1 MKRFLVWLD
10 EVGIEDVALVGGK
23 NASLGEMIRNL
34 KPLGI
39 NIPYGFV
46 VTSEAYY
53 EFLRYNNLEDA
64 IRKELEGLNVKDV
77 EDLAKRGYRVRELIK
92 GGEFPPEIEEMIK
105 EYYHKLSE
113 MYGSFAVD
121 VAVRSSATAEDLPH
135 ASFAGQ
141 QETYLNVVGAENV
154 LTAIK
159 NGFASLFT
167 DRAISYR
174 ESFGFDHFKVGIAMG
189 IQKMVRSDMG
199 ASGVMFTLDTESGF
213 RDVVVINAAYG
224 LGELVVQ
231 GVVTPDEFV
240 VFKPTLQAGYS
251 AIIEKKLGRKD
262 RKMVYGTGGERT
274 KVVNVPLAEQKQ
286 FALSDDEILKLARWA
301 ILIEEHY
308 SKKNGRWTPMDIEW
322 AKDGILNELF
332 IVQARPETVHSRR
345 EESKLKVYKFKQPL
359 EERENKRLVYGIAV
373 GDKIATGRVRVIYDI
388 KDAGQFQ
395 EGEILVTD
403 ITDPDWEPIMKKAS
417 AIVTNRGGRTA
428 HAAIVARELGI
439 PAIVGTHK
447 ATEILKTGMEVTV
460 SCAEGEIGYVYE
472 GYIPFEVEEIDLK
485 DLKKPKTKIM
495 MNVGNPESAF
505 RYSSLPND
513 GVGLAREEF
522 IIANYIKIHPLTLIY
537 FEEIKE
543 LYKELSLRGIL
554 DERGNCPMSAVYT
567 YAPERL
573 KKVLAKGKDKKMINL
588 RRIVE
593 DTENLTIG
601 YDDKSQYFVKKL
613 SYGIAKISAAF
624 YPNPVIVRFSDFKSN
639 EYKGLIGG
647 ELFEP
652 EEENPMLGWRG
663 ASRYYSE
670 VYKPAF
676 GLECQ
681 AILRV
686 RNKMGLTNTK
696 VMVPFCRTP
705 EEGRRVLEVMEE
717 FGLRRGDN
725 GLEVYVMAELPSNVV
740 LADEF
745 AEIFDG
751 FSIGSNDLTQL
762 TLGLDR
768 DSGLVAH
775 LYDERNEA
783 VKRLISSLIK
793 VAKEKGK
800 KVGICGQGPSDFPDF
815 AAFLVKEGIDSISLN
830 PDSVLKTLLVVLGV
844 EKEMEE
850 VRSESA
856 NT

>member
-1 MKRFLVWLD
+1 MKYLVWLD
-10 EVGIEDVALVGGK
+10 EVGIEDIALVGGK

-34 KPLGI
+34 SSLGV
-39 NIPYGFV
+39 NVPYGFV

-53 EFLRYNNLEDA
+53 EFVRFNRLEEEIKRILR
-64 IRKELEGLNVKDV
+64 GLDPKNV
-77 EDLAKRGYRVRELIK
+77 EDLARRGHEIRELIK
-92 GGEFPPEIEEMIK
+92 GGEFPKEIEEGIK
-105 EYYHKLSE
+105 EYYQKLSE
-113 MYGSFAVD
+113 GYGSFAVD
-121 VAVRSSATAEDLPH
+121 VAVRSSATAEDLPD

-154 LTAIK
+154 LTAVK

-189 IQKMVRSDMG
+189 VQKMVRSDLG

-213 RDVVVINAAYG
+213 KDVVVINASYG
-224 LGELVVQ
+224 LGELLVQ
-231 GVVTPDEFV
+231 GMVTPDEYV

-262 RKMVYGTGGERT
+262 RKMVYGTGSERT
-274 KVVNVPLAEQKQ
+274 KVVNVPLQEQKQ
-286 FALSDDEILKLARWA
+286 FALSDEEILQLARWA
-301 ILIEEHY
+301 ILIEDYY
-308 SKKNGRWTPMDIEW
+308 SRKKGRWMPMDIEW
-322 AKDGILNELF
+322 AKDGVLNQLF
-332 IVQARPETVHSRR
+332 VVQARPETVHSRK
-345 EESKLKVYKFKQPL
+345 EEKTLKVYKFTVPI
-359 EERENKRLVYGIAV
+359 EERAKKRIVYGIAV
-373 GDKIATGRVRVIYDI
+373 GDKIAHGRVRVIHDL

-403 ITDPDWEPIMKKAS
+403 ITDPDWEPIMKKS
-417 AIVTNRGGRTA
+417 AGIITNRGGRTA

-447 ATEILKTGMEVTV
+447 ATEILKTGMEITL
-460 SCAEGEIGYVYE
+460 SCAEGEVGYVYE
-472 GYIPFEVEEIDLK
+472 GYVPYEVEEINLEN
-485 DLKKPKTKIM
+485 LPKTRTKLM

-505 RYSSLPND
+505 KYSSIPND

-522 IIANYIKIHPLTLIY
+522 IIANYIKVHPLALLHY
-537 FEEIKE
+537 QDIKE
-543 LYKELSLRGIL
+543 LYRELKTQGLVDEKGNVSMAVIYRYAKEPLAS
-554 DERGNCPMSAVYT
+554 
-567 YAPERL
+567 
-573 KKVLAKGKDKKMINL
+573 KLAKGKDRKTINL
-588 RRIVE
+588 ERLIE
-593 DTENLTIG
+593 DIENLTFG
-601 YDDKSQYFVKKL
+601 YEDKAQYFVKKL
-613 SYGIAKISAAF
+613 SYGIAKISSAF

-639 EYKGLIGG
+639 EYRGLIGG

-670 VYKPAF
+670 TYKPAF

-686 RNKMGLTNTK
+686 RNKMGLINTK

-705 EEGRRVLEVMEE
+705 EEGEKVLRVMEE
-717 FGLRRGDN
+717 YGLRRGDN

-740 LADEF
+740 LADRF
-745 AEIFDG
+745 ADIFDG

-783 VKRLISSLIK
+783 VKRLIAQLIQT
-793 VAKEKGK
+793 AKEKGR

-815 AAFLVKEGIDSISLN
+815 AVWLVEQGIDSLSLN
-830 PDSVLKTLLVVLGV
+830 PDSVLKTLLVVAEAESRL
-844 EKEMEE
+844 KE
-850 VRSESA
+850 VVS
-856 NT
+856 